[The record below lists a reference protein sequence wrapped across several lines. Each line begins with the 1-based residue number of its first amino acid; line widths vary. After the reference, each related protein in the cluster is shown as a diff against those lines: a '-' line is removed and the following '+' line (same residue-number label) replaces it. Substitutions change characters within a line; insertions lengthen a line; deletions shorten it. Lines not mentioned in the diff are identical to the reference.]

1 METLLYVEKTL
12 SADRDAD
19 DGAHDGSERRP
30 ERRPDERR
38 GGLAKEVVA
47 HGGDVKARGGS
58 RGRRATG
65 RVPLALVALAAY
77 AAATLLLYALIV
89 RWPWLMVACLAVAL
103 VCAVLALA
111 VAAALLVAR
120 LRRGGRG

>member
-1 METLLYVEKTL
+1 MNDSTSDRPPVAPEGGIGVGRYGYRNVCRTPSGLRNVLVAADSDDDADARFLERFPGGMETLLYVEKTL

-47 HGGDVKARGGS
+47 HHQ
-58 RGRRATG
+58 
-65 RVPLALVALAAY
+65 
-77 AAATLLLYALIV
+77 
-89 RWPWLMVACLAVAL
+89 
-103 VCAVLALA
+103 
-111 VAAALLVAR
+111 
-120 LRRGGRG
+120 